1 MKNGV
6 SVVFLGLDVTVFQP
20 RPPVDTVL
28 ASAPVEHDDDERL
41 LFDGG
46 FFVSWHLTLLWCR

>member
-1 MKNGV
+1 VKNGV

-46 FFVSWHLTLLWCR
+46 FFVS